1 MRKEI
6 AALRTLMEE
15 RGIDVYI
22 VPTCDFHG
30 SEYINEYFS
39 TRKFL
44 SGFTGSA
51 GTLVITKDDAK
62 LWTDGR
68 YFLQAGI
75 QLDGSG
81 IKLMKSGDPGVST
94 IEEYLDGILGS
105 EKTLAFDG
113 RVVSYE
119 TGEAYGKIAVNHN
132 SNMVYDI
139 DLAGEIWKSRP
150 SLQGKPVYA
159 LPVSSTGKSTGQKL
173 AEIREIM
180 SECGADRLLITSL
193 EENAW
198 LYNLRGN
205 DVKCTP
211 VFFAFSLITQNDI
224 MLYVFDDA
232 VSADLLPEYVTVR
245 NYYAVMHDIAELPEG
260 SSISADLKSV
270 SYGLIKSI
278 PDGCRIINRP
288 SPAAE
293 LKAVKNET
301 EIESTK
307 KAHLGDGVA
316 MVEFISW
323 LKRNIGK
330 MHITEISAS
339 DYLES
344 LRRVQDGFIE
354 LSFDTIAG
362 YMQNGAVIHYTATE
376 ETDRE
381 LAPEGLFL
389 VDSGGH
395 YTTGTTDITRTI
407 SLGALTDKMRECYTA
422 VLRGHIDLLLASFAP
437 GTTGHEL
444 DRIAR
449 EPIREIGLDYN
460 HGTGHGVGHVLS
472 VHEGPNNIG
481 KRPVTAPITP
491 GMITTD
497 EPGVYL
503 AGEFGIRIESEM
515 LCTDNGNGR
524 YSFDNLTLCPYERD
538 AIIKEKLTDKQLE
551 YVNTYH
557 KRVYDAL
564 CNRLSPEA
572 AQWLSEATMPL

>member
-1 MRKEI
+1 
-6 AALRTLMEE
+6 
-15 RGIDVYI
+15 
-22 VPTCDFHG
+22 
-30 SEYINEYFS
+30 
-39 TRKFL
+39 
-44 SGFTGSA
+44 
-51 GTLVITKDDAK
+51 
-62 LWTDGR
+62 
-68 YFLQAGI
+68 
-75 QLDGSG
+75 
-81 IKLMKSGDPGVST
+81 
-94 IEEYLDGILGS
+94 
-105 EKTLAFDG
+105 
-113 RVVSYE
+113 
-119 TGEAYGKIAVNHN
+119 
-132 SNMVYDI
+132 
-139 DLAGEIWKSRP
+139 
-150 SLQGKPVYA
+150 
-159 LPVSSTGKSTGQKL
+159 
-173 AEIREIM
+173 M

-278 PDGCRIINRP
+278 PDGCRIINKP

-330 MHITEISAS
+330 MHITEISTS

-381 LAPEGLFL
+381 FAPEGLFL
-389 VDSGGH
+389 RRQIGRASC
-395 YTTGTTDITRTI
+395 
-407 SLGALTDKMRECYTA
+407 RE
-422 VLRGHIDLLLASFAP
+422 
-437 GTTGHEL
+437 
-444 DRIAR
+444 
-449 EPIREIGLDYN
+449 
-460 HGTGHGVGHVLS
+460 
-472 VHEGPNNIG
+472 
-481 KRPVTAPITP
+481 
-491 GMITTD
+491 
-497 EPGVYL
+497 
-503 AGEFGIRIESEM
+503 
-515 LCTDNGNGR
+515 
-524 YSFDNLTLCPYERD
+524 
-538 AIIKEKLTDKQLE
+538 
-551 YVNTYH
+551 
-557 KRVYDAL
+557 RV
-564 CNRLSPEA
+564 
-572 AQWLSEATMPL
+572 